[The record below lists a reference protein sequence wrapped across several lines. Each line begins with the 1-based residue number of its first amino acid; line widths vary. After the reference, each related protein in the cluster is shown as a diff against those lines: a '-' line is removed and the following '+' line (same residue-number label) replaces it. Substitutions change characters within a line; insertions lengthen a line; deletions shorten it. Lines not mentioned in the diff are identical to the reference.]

1 MNPYTDTIK
10 SILKHKE
17 IASEQIYL
25 LINGKKNQRYDPA
38 VVPWTV
44 NEFTFELMFNSPF
57 LWRINVTKR
66 IDPVGAVV
74 QVGVIYVRDGILQ
87 LFSCTELDTLEIPI
101 ENDTVST
108 DQCCNAMAFFVAAD
122 LLKED
127 LRTQS

>member
-1 MNPYTDTIK
+1 MNAYTETLK
-10 SILKHKE
+10 RILDHKE
-17 IASEQIYL
+17 IAHEQIYL
-25 LINGKKNQRYDPA
+25 LINGRKNHNYDPA

-66 IDPVGAVV
+66 IDPIGTAV

-101 ENDTVST
+101 ENDSVST
-108 DQCCNAMAFFVAAD
+108 NQCCNAMAFFVAAD

>member
-38 VVPWTV
+38 VIPWTV

-57 LWRINVTKR
+57 PWRINVTKR

-74 QVGVIYVRDGILQ
+74 QVGVIYVRDDILQ